1 MALDLSDLAALDAP
15 VPSTGAPLLL
25 PVNDIDE
32 DPEQPRIEF
41 DDEALQAL
49 AQTIQQRG
57 VRQPVSVRPNAERAG
72 RWWLNFGARRLRA
85 ARLAGQASIPAFVD
99 ATVDRYDQVL
109 ENEQREG
116 LTPLELALFI
126 AKRLRLGESQAE
138 IGRRLGKT
146 RQWVQTATALIDPPD
161 WLLQLYRSGQC
172 RGFNE
177 LQELKRLHE
186 AHGEVVT
193 RWAAAQTNVTRDRLA
208 TLRTELTAACS
219 PALLPTGPVLAD
231 ASVQAAPDCIA
242 PTSGLQPPRLAS
254 PVETVKAGARSHSTR
269 VTPTVRVALDGQVF
283 ELLVHSVPD
292 EPGCMHVRAGADGEV
307 RVVAVTRLTLLG
319 F

>member
-15 VPSTGAPLLL
+15 VPSTGTPLLL
-25 PVNDIDE
+25 PVGDIDE

-41 DDEALQAL
+41 GEEALQAL
-49 AQTIQQRG
+49 AQTIAQRG
-57 VRQPVSVRPNAERAG
+57 VRQPISVRPNVERAG

-85 ARLAGQASIPAFVD
+85 ARLAEQVCIPAFVD

-161 WLLQLYRSGQC
+161 WLLQLYRSGRC

-186 AHGEVVT
+186 AHGQVVSQ
-193 RWAAAQTNVTRDRLA
+193 WAAAQASVTRDRLT
-208 TLRTELTAACS
+208 TLRAELTAACS
-219 PALLPTGPVLAD
+219 PPLLTTEPVLVD
-231 ASVQAAPDCIA
+231 ATVQAALNRMTTA
-242 PTSGLQPPRLAS
+242 VTAQPPTPEP
-254 PVETVKAGARSHSTR
+254 PVGTVKAGPRSHSTR
-269 VTPTVRVALDGQVF
+269 VTPPVRVALDGQVF
-283 ELLVHSVPD
+283 ELLVHSMPD
-292 EPGCMHVRAGADGEV
+292 EPGCMHVRASSSGEV